1 MSLPPRI
8 LANYMVAY
16 DTTDLPEDVDIST
29 AVDMIRTDLQDRFP
43 ATEYDHWFLSQTD
56 GKPITIPTDVPEI

>member
-1 MSLPPRI
+1 MKLPSRI

-43 ATEYDHWFLSQTD
+43 ATEYDHWFLSETD
-56 GKPITIPTDVPEI
+56 GKPITAPTDNPSA

>member
-1 MSLPPRI
+1 MKLPDKI

-16 DTTDLPEDVDIST
+16 DTTDLPSDVDINT

-43 ATEYDHWFLSQTD
+43 ATEYDHWFLSETD
-56 GKPITIPTDVPEI
+56 GKPITTQTA